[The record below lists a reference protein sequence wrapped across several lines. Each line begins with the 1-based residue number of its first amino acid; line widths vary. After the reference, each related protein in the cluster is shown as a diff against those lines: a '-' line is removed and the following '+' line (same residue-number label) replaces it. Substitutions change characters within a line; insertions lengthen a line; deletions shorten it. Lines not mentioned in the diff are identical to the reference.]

1 MEGLSASASILTVI
15 EISAKVSSL
24 CFQYSVAIK
33 SAKEDIERL
42 QQKFKDIEAVLGHL
56 RRLLERSDSTRV
68 PVSRQLTASLQ
79 ACLGQLQKLEK
90 QLKPGK
96 SHKVMRHFG
105 ARALA
110 WPFKSKEV
118 EKITSDLESYQQT
131 FALSLQMDQT

>member
-1 MEGLSASASILTVI
+1 MEGLAAAASILTVI

-24 CFQYSVAIK
+24 CFQYSVTVK

-42 QQKFKDIEAVLGHL
+42 QQKVKDIEGVLDHL
-56 RRLLERSDSTRV
+56 RRLLERSDNAWV
-68 PVSRQLTASLQ
+68 PVSRELGASLQ

-90 QLKPGK
+90 QLKAGK
-96 SHKVMRHFG
+96 GHKVIRHFG

-118 EKITSDLESYQQT
+118 EKIISELESYQQT

>member
-1 MEGLSASASILTVI
+1 MEGLAAGASILTVI

-24 CFQYSVAIK
+24 CFQYSVAVK

-42 QQKFKDIEAVLGHL
+42 QQKAQDIEGVLNQL
-56 RRLLERSDSTRV
+56 RRLLERSDNAQV
-68 PVSRQLTASLQ
+68 PVSRELTASLQ

-96 SHKVMRHFG
+96 SHKFMRRFG

-110 WPFKSKEV
+110 WPFKSKEI